1 MKKITIS
8 RENIQKIKDQ
18 YPSLKPWSDTHA
30 LSLYKK
36 IQEHQ
41 LITEFL
47 STISPQKT
55 SEQLSSQLGDA
66 NLVGYDYTTDPG
78 HLQIQVKIFTKEFAD
93 KLVKFMD
100 KFGWYPSFIYDYEG
114 LKEYTGKFSS
124 KFNDNLNRENVI
136 IVFEAKYDEEVDLS
150 DEPYLYHVAPDTVYN
165 KIKLIGLTP
174 KNKGKLANH
183 PGRIY
188 LIAGENKG
196 VFNQMLFQLWDASS
210 NKDLINKMY
219 VLQINNSQ
227 LKNHKFFKDPNF
239 NIEGVDAIYT
249 YQNIPP
255 SAITPVFQVD
265 VKNFK

>member
-1 MKKITIS
+1 MKKIIIS

-47 STISPQKT
+47 STIPPEKT
-55 SEQLSSQLGDA
+55 SQQLFSQIGDA
-66 NLVGYDYTTDPG
+66 NIVGYDYTADPG
-78 HLQIQVKIFTKEFAD
+78 HLQIQVGTFTKEFVD

-100 KFGWYPSFIYDYEG
+100 KFGWYPSFIRDHEG
-114 LKEYTGKFSS
+114 FDEYTGKFSS
-124 KFNDNLNRENVI
+124 KFNDSIGRENVI
-136 IVFEAKYDEEVDLS
+136 IVFEAKYDEEVDVS
-150 DEPYLYHVAPDTVYN
+150 NEPYLYHVAPDIVYN

-188 LIAGENKG
+188 LLANRNTN
-196 VFNQMLFQLWDASS
+196 VFGQMLYQLWDTSS

-219 VLQINNSQ
+219 VLKIDNSQ
-227 LKNHKFFKDPNF
+227 LKNYKFFKDPNF
-239 NIEGVDAIYT
+239 DIEGTEAIYT

-255 SAITPVFQVD
+255 SAISPLAEVD
-265 VKNFK
+265 VENFK